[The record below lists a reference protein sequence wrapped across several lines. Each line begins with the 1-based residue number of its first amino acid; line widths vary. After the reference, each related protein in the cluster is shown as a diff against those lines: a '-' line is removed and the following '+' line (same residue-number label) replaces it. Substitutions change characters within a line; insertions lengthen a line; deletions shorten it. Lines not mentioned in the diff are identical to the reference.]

1 MGDSK
6 KLIRPYTIG
15 TRIPVDSQAQVSE
28 QIFSKLF
35 CFVECL
41 EQRNDLNAGK
51 QLRFNIV
58 DNNLQVFYGVQH
70 IGNVLSPQKEFL
82 IKIINEGHKIIGTI
96 REVKQV
102 DQLPTKLTVLVENL

>member
-6 KLIRPYTIG
+6 KPIRPYTIG
-15 TRIPVDSQAQVSE
+15 TRMPVDSQAQVSE

-58 DNNLQVFYGVQH
+58 DNNLQAFYGVQH
-70 IGNVLSPQKEFL
+70 IRNVLSPQKEFL
-82 IKIINEGHKIIGTI
+82 IKIINEGHKIIG
-96 REVKQV
+96 KQKKI
-102 DQLPTKLTVLVENL
+102 LNAG